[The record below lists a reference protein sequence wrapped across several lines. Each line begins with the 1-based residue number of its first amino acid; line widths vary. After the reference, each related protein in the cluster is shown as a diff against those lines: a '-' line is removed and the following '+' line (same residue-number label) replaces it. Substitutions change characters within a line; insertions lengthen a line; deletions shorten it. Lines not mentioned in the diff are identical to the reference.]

1 MNEAEET
8 GRSLY
13 PNPVTNNQ
21 IFIRFGQELRVNT
34 QLFDSSGRLVLKLD
48 VTRNSIKEPYFITLD
63 PLPSGLYFIQLMDG
77 KEIAYQ
83 KLIKQ

>member
-1 MNEAEET
+1 
-8 GRSLY
+8 
-13 PNPVTNNQ
+13 
-21 IFIRFGQELRVNT
+21 VNT
-34 QLFDSSGRLVLKLD
+34 QLFDSSGRLVLKQD
-48 VTRNSIKEPYFITLD
+48 VTRNSIKEPYFIALD